1 MDGYN
6 EFKQWLAW
14 HRNKKVATMYT
25 IHSLPRIICEVSTR
39 DNDITSRCKHGHHGV
54 PLREPYVG
62 DDYKLIVSLKDRWK
76 VLGVRSWSNATWK
89 FRLHDYR
96 GPSCVLAVNCHSEF
110 KCLGRN
116 YNNP

>member
-1 MDGYN
+1 MK
-6 EFKQWLAW
+6 FPPVTTILLADA
-14 HRNKKVATMYT
+14 NM
-25 IHSLPRIICEVSTR
+25 
-39 DNDITSRCKHGHHGV
+39 DITESLYRD
-54 PLREPYVG
+54 PEPYVG

-110 KCLGRN
+110 KCLGRLGKKL
-116 YNNP
+116 